1 MPKVLRIT
9 TAPQAIRGFLIDQVN
24 YIQKSGFDIKL
35 VSGQGEEDW
44 VEIKTHTTVSFYV
57 LDIKR
62 NISLYHDLMC
72 LVQLIRLFR
81 KEKPDIVHTMTP
93 KAGLLGMVA
102 AFVCRVP
109 IRIHDVVGMV
119 QEAKSGL
126 LFLVL
131 DAMERI
137 TYFCAQELIPNSFSL
152 KEYILSRKMTAAS
165 KIKILGKGSSHGIN
179 LTRFDKR
186 TLNDSDLEAVKLAI
200 SYDAN
205 CKYITAIGRM
215 VKDKGINELVEGFG
229 ALQQTHKDLKLVLIG
244 PFEPALDPLEQET
257 IQRIETNKDII
268 HIPFSKQVEYF
279 LSLSTILVHASHRE
293 GLPNVLL
300 EAGAM
305 GCPIVCARA
314 TGNVDVVQHE
324 ETGLIFEVKD
334 CTDLVEKVDFALKN
348 PAKMSIFADN
358 LLAVINQYFSHTVV
372 NNYVLENYK
381 FHLAK
386 QK

>member
-9 TAPQAIRGFLIDQVN
+9 SSPQAIRGFLIEQVN
-24 YIQKSGFDIKL
+24 LIKNNDIDIKL
-35 VSGQGEEDW
+35 ISGDGEEDW
-44 VEIKTHTTVSFYV
+44 NQIKERTSAPTIEVE
-57 LDIKR
+57 LKR
-62 NISLYHDLMC
+62 NISLYYDLKC
-72 LVQLIRLFR
+72 LIQLIKIFR

-102 AFVCRVP
+102 AFACRVP

-131 DAMERI
+131 DTMERI

-152 KEYILSRKMTAAS
+152 REYILSRKMTSAN
-165 KIKILGKGSSHGIN
+165 KVKILGKGSSHGID

-186 TLNDSDLEAVKLAI
+186 NPNSNDVKAAKLAI
-200 SYDAN
+200 NYHVN
-205 CKYITAIGRM
+205 CRYITAIGRM
-215 VKDKGINELVEGFG
+215 VKDKGINELVEGFET
-229 ALQQTHKDLKLVLIG
+229 LQQTHDDLKLVLIG
-244 PFEPALDPLEQET
+244 PFEPALDPLEQVT

-324 ETGLIFEVKD
+324 ETGLIFEVRD
-334 CTDLVEKVDFALKN
+334 CSDLVEKVDFALKN
-348 PAKMSIFADN
+348 SSKMSAFADN

-381 FHLAK
+381 IHLAK